1 MSTRAIIGIQNKDG
15 TITGGWQWN
24 DGKGLLPALKRNFDT
39 LDKVKTLISNG
50 VWNNLVKPRNKKTL
64 ECYTEWSKRENSDY
78 YIVPVGECHLL
89 KERPNDNAEFCFGG
103 DDGITINED
112 GSMTFED
119 FECANGQ
126 DISYLYLFYP
136 ETREWKVYQ

>member
-24 DGKGLLPALKRNFDT
+24 DGKGLLPALKKYFST
-39 LDKVKTLISNG
+39 LEKIKELISNG
-50 VWNNLVKPRNKKTL
+50 VWNNMVLPIDRETL
-64 ECYTEWSKRENSDY
+64 ERFTTWTKRKNSDY
-78 YIVPVGECHLL
+78 YIVPIGTCHLL
-89 KERPNDNAEFCFGG
+89 KEKPNDNAEFCFGG
-103 DDGITINED
+103 DEGIIVNAD

-119 FECANGQ
+119 FEYANGQ